1 MFLKFVVSKD
11 GPKVLFPW
19 DYIGKGTEGK
29 VYRKNDF
36 AYKYYHSILIVAAY
50 HWRKLSF

>member
-36 AYKYYHSILIVAAY
+36 AYKYYYRYSYCIRL
-50 HWRKLSF
+50 

>member
-1 MFLKFVVSKD
+1 MKLVISKM

-29 VYRKNDF
+29 VYK
-36 AYKYYHSILIVAAY
+36 KKIMLINIIMGLLTVLAY
-50 HWRKLSF
+50 H